1 MVERALEKQAVRPD
15 GCRGRTFCF
24 GCTADGGKVR
34 SRNPTKVRFNE
45 RLGAMIEYK
54 VIREIEK
61 NPSHT
66 QRSLAEK
73 LDISL
78 GKVNYVLAGL
88 IEKGII
94 KAKKL
99 KRNPGQIRWQ
109 YILTPDGMKEKV
121 RITKEYLEKRIN
133 EFVKLQ
139 DEIVQLKKEV

>member
-1 MVERALEKQAVRPD
+1 
-15 GCRGRTFCF
+15 
-24 GCTADGGKVR
+24 
-34 SRNPTKVRFNE
+34 
-45 RLGAMIEYK
+45 MIEYK
-54 VIREIEK
+54 VIREIEI

-99 KRNPGQIRWQ
+99 KNNPENIRWQ
-109 YILTPDGMKEKV
+109 YILTPAGVQEKIK
-121 RITKEYLEKRIN
+121 ITQQYLQKRIV
-133 EFVKLQ
+133 EFEDLQ
-139 DEIVQLKKEV
+139 KEIELLKKDVRNNG

>member
-1 MVERALEKQAVRPD
+1 
-15 GCRGRTFCF
+15 
-24 GCTADGGKVR
+24 
-34 SRNPTKVRFNE
+34 
-45 RLGAMIEYK
+45 MIEYK
-54 VIREIEK
+54 VIREIEI

-99 KRNPGQIRWQ
+99 KNNPENIRWQ
-109 YILTPDGMKEKV
+109 YILTAAGVKEKIK
-121 RITKEYLEKRIN
+121 ITQQYLQLRIN
-133 EFVKLQ
+133 EFEKIQ
-139 DEIVQLKKEV
+139 QEIVLLKKDVQDQK

>member
-1 MVERALEKQAVRPD
+1 LKRRHHRQRISRIRSILHPNQISGRFARND
-15 GCRGRTFCF
+15 SIRGILSPITF
-24 GCTADGGKVR
+24 
-34 SRNPTKVRFNE
+34 SY
-45 RLGAMIEYK
+45 MIEYK
-54 VIREIEK
+54 VIREIEL

-99 KRNPGQIRWQ
+99 KNNPENIRWQ
-109 YILTPDGMKEKV
+109 YILTSEGVREKIK
-121 RITKEYLEKRIN
+121 ITKNYLARRIV
-133 EFVKLQ
+133 EFENLQ
-139 DEIVQLKKEV
+139 KEIELLKKDVRNNG

>member
-1 MVERALEKQAVRPD
+1 
-15 GCRGRTFCF
+15 
-24 GCTADGGKVR
+24 
-34 SRNPTKVRFNE
+34 
-45 RLGAMIEYK
+45 MIEYK

-78 GKVNYVLAGL
+78 GKANYVLAGL

-99 KRNPGQIRWQ
+99 KNSPGQIRWQ
-109 YILTPDGMKEKV
+109 YILTSEGMKEKIK
-121 RITKEYLEKRIN
+121 ITKNYLERRLFEFENLQKEIN
-133 EFVKLQ
+133 QLQ
-139 DEIVQLKKEV
+139 SEVNKDAQ